1 MTNAEIKTIID
12 LIEDKIQE
20 HENFNDCEYSVFE
33 YIGNL
38 RNIADKLERKIN
50 NEQ

>member
-20 HENFNDCEYSVFE
+20 HENFNDCECSVFE

-50 NEQ
+50 NE